1 MKFLYLSILAI
12 ACASSSVASILKRDF
27 STTIFTPPSSYEV
40 PRTLYARSLMLT
52 VNDASG
58 TLLSTWEN
66 YSRGVT
72 WFPIFRSTNHGQ
84 SWSPLSNVTDQ
95 VNGWGLRYQP
105 ILYELKQDF
114 AGYKAGSILLAG
126 NSIPEDLSAT
136 KIDLYISTDKGS
148 TWKFLSNIAKGGEA
162 DPTNG
167 KTPVWEPFLMVY
179 NNQLHC
185 FYSDQRDTKYG
196 QKLVHQSTT
205 DLKTWSNVVD
215 DVTDSDYNARPG
227 MATIAQ
233 MGNGNYI
240 MTFEYCGTKNCDV
253 YYKISNDPTRW
264 NNLASTQLIAK
275 DGTAPS
281 SSPFTI
287 WTPVGAQSGSS
298 GVKTTNG
305 TVVTNAYSDGSLYV
319 NKQNGN
325 PNAWTRIS
333 TSSPGQ
339 YSRSLA
345 VGFNPKDIVIVG
357 GGALNGNNNIVSLHA
372 RDVNGCNYCS

>member
-126 NSIPEDLSAT
+126 NSIPANLSAT

-167 KTPVWEPFLMVY
+167 KTPVWEPF
-179 NNQLHC
+179 
-185 FYSDQRDTKYG
+185 
-196 QKLVHQSTT
+196 
-205 DLKTWSNVVD
+205 
-215 DVTDSDYNARPG
+215 
-227 MATIAQ
+227 
-233 MGNGNYI
+233 
-240 MTFEYCGTKNCDV
+240 
-253 YYKISNDPTRW
+253 
-264 NNLASTQLIAK
+264 
-275 DGTAPS
+275 
-281 SSPFTI
+281 
-287 WTPVGAQSGSS
+287 
-298 GVKTTNG
+298 
-305 TVVTNAYSDGSLYV
+305 
-319 NKQNGN
+319 
-325 PNAWTRIS
+325 
-333 TSSPGQ
+333 
-339 YSRSLA
+339 
-345 VGFNPKDIVIVG
+345 
-357 GGALNGNNNIVSLHA
+357 
-372 RDVNGCNYCS
+372 

>member
-1 MKFLYLSILAI
+1 MKLLHFSILAI
-12 ACASSSVASILKRDF
+12 VCAYATVASVVKRDF

-66 YSRGVT
+66 YSGGKT
-72 WFPIFRSTNHGQ
+72 WFPIYRSTDHGQ

-105 ILYELKQDF
+105 DLYELKQDF
-114 AGYKAGSILLAG
+114 AGYKVGAILLAG
-126 NSIPEDLSAT
+126 NSIPSDLSAT
-136 KIDLYISTDKGS
+136 KIDLYISTDKGL
-148 TWKFLSNIAKGGEA
+148 TWKFLSHIAVGGAA

-167 KTPVWEPFLMVY
+167 KTPVWEPFLMLY
-179 NNQLHC
+179 NNQIHC
-185 FYSDQRDTKYG
+185 YYSDQRDPAYG
-196 QKLVHQSTT
+196 QKLVHQSTS
-205 DLKTWSNVVD
+205 DLKSWSNVVN

-227 MATIAQ
+227 MATIAK
-233 MGNGNYI
+233 MGDGKYI
-240 MTFEYCGTKNCDV
+240 MTFEYCGTRSCNI
-253 YYKISNDPTRW
+253 YYKISTNPTSW
-264 NNLASTQLIAK
+264 NNLGSTQLIAK
-275 DGTAPS
+275 DGTVPF
-281 SSPFTI
+281 SSPFVI

-305 TVVTNAYSDGSLYV
+305 TVVVNAYNDGSLYV
-319 NKQNGN
+319 NKFNGA
-325 PNAWTRIS
+325 PDQWTRIS

-357 GGALNGNNNIVSLHA
+357 GGALGGRSNSVTLFA